1 MEQSKQVKYCF
12 NLPNNAQ
19 MLCFNKLTG
28 EYNAKKYFKKFSFC
42 GSISLSIFLNLHIL
56 NMAKILYLHIL
67 NMAKILYPEWPK
79 YSKCSLNDIK
89 TINLLHFVLFNNYEF
104 N

>member
-1 MEQSKQVKYCF
+1 MIEQAIPQDNRKAHKIMEQSKQVKYCF

-42 GSISLSIFLNLHIL
+42 GSISLSITVDVDLFRC
-56 NMAKILYLHIL
+56 NMFFTELGM
-67 NMAKILYPEWPK
+67 N
-79 YSKCSLNDIK
+79 
-89 TINLLHFVLFNNYEF
+89 FF
-104 N
+104 